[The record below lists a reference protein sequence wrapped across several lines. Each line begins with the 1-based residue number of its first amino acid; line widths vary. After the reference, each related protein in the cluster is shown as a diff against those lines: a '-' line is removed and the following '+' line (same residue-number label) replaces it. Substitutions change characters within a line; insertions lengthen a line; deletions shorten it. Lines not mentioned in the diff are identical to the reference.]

1 MSANVN
7 PGEFEQLVPL
17 QSVHATVQSNPCFR
31 HVHLLDSQ
39 VDLQLHLIIFSN
51 SSGAAGSFDFRG
63 KSLLSNVYH
72 PQSFGFNPSPAPI
85 QHWHCRKAR
94 ILWNFAAQILVAK
107 CAPEHKR
114 FLLQPSMQICDI
126 VEYLNFHLRFHHTK

>member
-7 PGEFEQLVPL
+7 PGEFEQLIPL

-31 HVHLLDSQ
+31 HVHLLGSQ

-51 SSGAAGSFDFRG
+51 SSGAAGSFYFRG
-63 KSLLSNVYH
+63 KSLGSNVYH

-94 ILWNFAAQILVAK
+94 ILWKFAK

-126 VEYLNFHLRFHHTK
+126 VVYLNCHLRFHHTK

>member
-7 PGEFEQLVPL
+7 PGEFEQLIPL

-39 VDLQLHLIIFSN
+39 IDLQLHLHIFSN
-51 SSGAAGSFDFRG
+51 SSGAAEGFVFRG

-85 QHWHCRKAR
+85 QHWHYRKGR
-94 ILWNFAAQILVAK
+94 ILWNFAAADVGGKVCTGTQTFPTATFDASL
-107 CAPEHKR
+107 
-114 FLLQPSMQICDI
+114 
-126 VEYLNFHLRFHHTK
+126 